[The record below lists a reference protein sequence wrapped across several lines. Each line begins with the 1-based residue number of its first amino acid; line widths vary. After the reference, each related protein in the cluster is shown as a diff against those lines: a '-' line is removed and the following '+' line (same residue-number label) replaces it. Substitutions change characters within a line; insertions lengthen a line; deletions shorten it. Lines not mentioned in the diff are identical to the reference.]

1 MDLKK
6 ANFFVFCRNILLR
19 VNLSISEE
27 CTSNCSIS
35 IELHLIS
42 HYFDRDRSPL
52 DVISFPSMLCV
63 NTAAHNDEQVEVL
76 LVTSNK
82 TISTIDELGIRLQ
95 GPKPFRKLCRSYLL
109 ECIITNIRTE
119 RDRILPSRQWNTSKS
134 PNDYDGSFKCSKYY
148 LPSRVI
154 YSSLQ
159 IGERCSFLEISTF
172 QF

>member
-1 MDLKK
+1 MSWEF
-6 ANFFVFCRNILLR
+6 ASR
-19 VNLSISEE
+19 VQNHSE
-27 CTSNCSIS
+27 
-35 IELHLIS
+35 
-42 HYFDRDRSPL
+42 
-52 DVISFPSMLCV
+52 
-63 NTAAHNDEQVEVL
+63 NDNVV
-76 LVTSNK
+76 VV
-82 TISTIDELGIRLQ
+82 
-95 GPKPFRKLCRSYLL
+95 L

-172 QF
+172 QFWPDLLHTKQAWLSTPSKGESEMKKKLEIVINASWTSFFEIYQKIMQKEKKMEEKAY

>member
-1 MDLKK
+1 MFHSFMLQES
-6 ANFFVFCRNILLR
+6 NLVVHQTLL
-19 VNLSISEE
+19 S
-27 CTSNCSIS
+27 
-35 IELHLIS
+35 
-42 HYFDRDRSPL
+42 
-52 DVISFPSMLCV
+52 
-63 NTAAHNDEQVEVL
+63 
-76 LVTSNK
+76 
-82 TISTIDELGIRLQ
+82 
-95 GPKPFRKLCRSYLL
+95 PKPFRKLCRSYYLL

-172 QF
+172 QFWPDLLHTKQAWLSTPSKGESEMKKNKFEIVISASWTSFSDDYQRWTF